1 MATIE
6 NSKIFWK
13 FHQRNDKKVAKAV
26 REGNVDTITGTGW
39 GFLDNFFYF
48 LYSIRFLK
56 IIDIKSAGYKRI
68 MLPIVMLIT
77 TYSMKILLGI
87 SSMNKIPALLF
98 REVALLRMI
107 GFTATQIKN
116 GSCNRGKGKSM
127 PINKN
132 TLSRMLSKLTAA
144 EVNDILDKTVQALA
158 KKGFICGST
167 FILDATD
174 IETTERCEGRGVK
187 RVKKRRYLK
196 QKGQPIE
203 AEELVYGYKLIV
215 IWEKVS
221 RVVVAAKVVKI
232 ADHESKHT
240 LSLLAQAKRNIGK
253 AKIRLLLIDNGFM
266 DGKTLWII
274 KYKLRID
281 FIVRIRTNMH
291 LASDVRSFRDSPSSF
306 VGEDKGRGLRIL
318 GVASLTSYDQ
328 YGDEQHYK
336 NRYKKNFKPNLINCA
351 VVTEWNGKAYGPGHE
366 KVFATS
372 LDVSGP
378 LKIVDNYCLRS
389 LIENTLFRELKQGW
403 NLAKIPM
410 KKKSAIV
417 SHTIL
422 TLIMYSLN
430 ACFQTK
436 LGRALTNKGIRRLR
450 DEDMSTIHKLIV
462 FSGEYFAIFDVEEY
476 SIIVRA
482 PPKEF
487 FRIDPDEAKR
497 RLGLKD

>member
-1 MATIE
+1 M
-6 NSKIFWK
+6 
-13 FHQRNDKKVAKAV
+13 D
-26 REGNVDTITGTGW
+26 
-39 GFLDNFFYF
+39 
-48 LYSIRFLK
+48 
-56 IIDIKSAGYKRI
+56 
-68 MLPIVMLIT
+68 
-77 TYSMKILLGI
+77 
-87 SSMNKIPALLF
+87 PA
-98 REVALLRMI
+98 
-107 GFTATQIKN
+107 ATQIKN
-116 GSCNRGKGKSM
+116 GSCARGKGKSI

-132 TLSRMLSKLTAA
+132 TLSRMLSRLTAA
-144 EVNDILDKTVQALA
+144 EVNEILDSTVQILA
-158 KKGFICGST
+158 KKGFICGSK

-187 RVKKRRYLK
+187 KVKRKRYLK
-196 QKGQPIE
+196 QKGKWIE
-203 AEELVYGYKLIV
+203 REELVYGYKLIV
-215 IWEKVS
+215 IWEKIS
-221 RVVVAAKVVKI
+221 RVIVAAKVVKI

-253 AKIRLLLIDNGFM
+253 RKIRLLLIDNGFM

-274 KYKLRID
+274 KYKLGVD

-291 LASDVRSFRDSPSSF
+291 LAGYVRSFRDSDF
-306 VGEDKGRGLRIL
+306 ATIGEDKKRGLRIL
-318 GVASLTSYDQ
+318 AVASLITYDQ
-328 YGDEQHYK
+328 YGDEEHYK
-336 NRYKKNFKPNLINCA
+336 NRYKKNFKPNLINC
-351 VVTEWNGKAYGPGHE
+351 VMVTKWNGKAYGPGHE

-372 LDVSGP
+372 LDVTEP
-378 LKIVDNYCLRS
+378 LKIIDNYSLRS
-389 LIENTLFRELKQGW
+389 LIENTVFRELKQGW

-410 KKKSAIV
+410 KKKNAIV

-436 LGRALTNKGIRRLR
+436 LGKALTNKGIRRLR

-487 FRIDPDEAKR
+487 FRVDPDEAKR

>member
-1 MATIE
+1 
-6 NSKIFWK
+6 
-13 FHQRNDKKVAKAV
+13 
-26 REGNVDTITGTGW
+26 
-39 GFLDNFFYF
+39 
-48 LYSIRFLK
+48 
-56 IIDIKSAGYKRI
+56 
-68 MLPIVMLIT
+68 
-77 TYSMKILLGI
+77 
-87 SSMNKIPALLF
+87 
-98 REVALLRMI
+98 
-107 GFTATQIKN
+107 
-116 GSCNRGKGKSM
+116 M

-158 KKGFICGST
+158 KKGFICGSK

-196 QKGQPIE
+196 QKGQSVE
-203 AEELVYGYKLIV
+203 AEELIYGYKLIV

-253 AKIRLLLIDNGFM
+253 RKIRLLLIDNGFM

-291 LASDVRSFRDSPSSF
+291 LASDVRSFRDSPF
-306 VGEDKGRGLRIL
+306 AYVGEDKKRGLRIL

-328 YGDEQHYK
+328 YGDEEHYK

-351 VVTEWNGKAYGPGHE
+351 VVTEWNGRQYGPGHE

-372 LDVSGP
+372 LDVSCP

-497 RLGLKD
+497 RLGLAD

>member
-1 MATIE
+1 MIG
-6 NSKIFWK
+6 NKKIFWK
-13 FHQRNDKKVAKAV
+13 FHERNDKKVARAV
-26 REGNVDTITGTGW
+26 REGNTDTITGTGW
-39 GFLDNFFYF
+39 GFLDNFFCF

-56 IIDIKSAGYKRI
+56 IIDIKSVGYKRI
-68 MLPIVMLIT
+68 MLPLVMLIT

-87 SSMNKIPALLF
+87 SSMNKIPSLLF
-98 REVALLRMI
+98 REIALLRMI

-116 GSCNRGKGKSM
+116 GSCRRGKGKSI

-132 TLSRMLSKLTAA
+132 TLARMLSKLTIT
-144 EVNDILDKTVQALA
+144 EVNDILDGAVQILA
-158 KKGFICGST
+158 KKGFICGSR

-174 IETTERCEGRGVK
+174 IETTEKCEGRGVK
-187 RVKKRRYLK
+187 KVKKRRYLK
-196 QKGQPIE
+196 QKQEWIE
-203 AEELVYGYKLIV
+203 TEELIYGYKLII
-215 IWEKVS
+215 IWEKIS
-221 RVVVAAKVVKI
+221 RVIVAAKVVKI

-253 AKIRLLLIDNGFM
+253 RKIRLLLIDNGFM

-274 KYKLRID
+274 KYKLGID

-291 LASDVRSFRDSPSSF
+291 LASDARSFRGSPF
-306 VGEDKGRGLRIL
+306 ATIGEDKGRGLKVL
-318 GVASLTSYDQ
+318 GIASLTTYDQ
-328 YGDEQHYK
+328 YGDEGHLK
-336 NRYKKNFKPNLINCA
+336 NRYKKNFKPNLINC
-351 VVTEWNGKAYGPGHE
+351 VMVTEWNGKAYGPGHE

-372 LDVSGP
+372 LDVTEP
-378 LKIVDNYCLRS
+378 LKIIDNYSLRS
-389 LIENTLFRELKQGW
+389 LIENTVFRELKQGW
-403 NLAKIPM
+403 NLSKIPM

-487 FRIDPDEAKR
+487 FRVDPDEAKR

>member
-1 MATIE
+1 MAIRK

-13 FHQRNDKKVAKAV
+13 FHQRNDKKVARAV
-26 REGNVDTITGTGW
+26 RDGNVDTITGTGW

-48 LYSIRFLK
+48 LYSIKFFK
-56 IIDIKSAGYKRI
+56 IIDIKSVGYKRI
-68 MLPIVMLIT
+68 MLPLVMLIT

-98 REVALLRMI
+98 REIALLSMI

-116 GSCNRGKGKSM
+116 GSCKRGKGKSI

-144 EVNDILDKTVQALA
+144 EVNNILDGTVQKLA
-158 KKGFICGST
+158 KKGFICGSK

-174 IETTERCEGRGVK
+174 IETTPKCEGRGVK
-187 RVKKRRYLK
+187 KVKKRRYLK
-196 QKGQPIE
+196 QKGQWIE
-203 AEELVYGYKLIV
+203 TDELIYGYKLIV

-221 RVVVAAKVVKI
+221 RVIVAAKVVKI

-253 AKIRLLLIDNGFM
+253 RKIRLLLIDNGFM
-266 DGKTLWII
+266 DGKTLWTV
-274 KYKLRID
+274 KYKLGID
-281 FIVRIRTNMH
+281 FTLRIRTNMH
-291 LASDVRSFRDSPSSF
+291 LASDARSFRDSPF
-306 VGEDKGRGLRIL
+306 ATIGEDKKRGLRVL
-318 GVASLTSYDQ
+318 GIASLTTYDQ
-328 YGDEQHYK
+328 YGNEGHLK
-336 NRYKKNFKPNLINCA
+336 NRYKAGFKPNLINC
-351 VVTEWNGKAYGPGHE
+351 VMVTEWNGKEYGPGHE

-372 LDVSGP
+372 LEVDDP
-378 LKIVDNYCLRS
+378 LKIIDGYSLRS
-389 LIENTLFRELKQGW
+389 LIENKVFRELKQGW
-403 NLAKIPM
+403 NITKIPM

-476 SIIVRA
+476 SIILRA
-482 PPKEF
+482 PPKIF
-487 FRIDPDEAKR
+487 FRIDPGEAKR
-497 RLGLKD
+497 RLGLAD

>member
-1 MATIE
+1 MAIME

-13 FHQRNDKKVAKAV
+13 FHQRNDKKVAGAV
-26 REGNVDTITGTGW
+26 REGNIDTITGTGW

-48 LYSIRFLK
+48 LYSTGFFK

-68 MLPIVMLIT
+68 MLPLVMLIT

-87 SSMNKIPALLF
+87 SSMNKIPSLLF
-98 REVALLRMI
+98 REIALLSMI

-116 GSCNRGKGKSM
+116 GSCARGKGKSI

-132 TLSRMLSKLTAA
+132 TLSRMLSRLTQA

-174 IETTERCEGRGVK
+174 IETTEKCEGRGVK
-187 RVKKRRYLK
+187 KVKKRRYLK
-196 QKGQPIE
+196 QKQEWIE
-203 AEELVYGYKLIV
+203 TEELIYGYKLIV

-221 RVVVAAKVVKI
+221 RVIVAAKVVKI

-274 KYKLRID
+274 KYKLGVD

-291 LASDVRSFRDSPSSF
+291 LASDARSFRDSPF
-306 VGEDKGRGLRIL
+306 ATIGEGRGLKVL
-318 GVASLTSYDQ
+318 GIASLTTYDQ
-328 YGDEQHYK
+328 YGDEGHLK
-336 NRYKKNFKPNLINCA
+336 NRYKKNFKPNLINC
-351 VVTEWNGKAYGPGHE
+351 VMVTEWNGRQYGPGHE

-372 LDVSGP
+372 LDVTEP

-389 LIENTLFRELKQGW
+389 LIENTVFRELKQGW
-403 NLAKIPM
+403 NLSKIPM

-476 SIIVRA
+476 SIILRA
-482 PPKEF
+482 PPKIF
-487 FRIDPDEAKR
+487 FRVDPDEVKR
-497 RLGLKD
+497 RLGLND

>member
-1 MATIE
+1 MEVIE

-56 IIDIKSAGYKRI
+56 IIDIKSVGYKRI
-68 MLPIVMLIT
+68 MLPLVMLIT

-98 REVALLRMI
+98 REIALLSMI

-116 GSCNRGKGKSM
+116 GSCKRGKGKSI

-132 TLSRMLSKLTAA
+132 TLSRMLSRLTAA
-144 EVNDILDKTVQALA
+144 EVNEILDSTVKILA
-158 KKGFICGST
+158 KKGFICGSK

-174 IETTERCEGRGVK
+174 IETTEKCEGRGVK
-187 RVKKRRYLK
+187 KVKKRRYLK
-196 QKGQPIE
+196 QEWIE
-203 AEELVYGYKLIV
+203 TEELVYGYKLIV

-221 RVVVAAKVVKI
+221 RVIVAAKVVKI

-240 LSLLAQAKRNIGK
+240 LPLLAQAKRNIG
-253 AKIRLLLIDNGFM
+253 ARKIRLLLIDNGFM

-274 KYKLRID
+274 KYKLGVD

-291 LASDVRSFRDSPSSF
+291 LASDARSFRDSDFAF
-306 VGEDKGRGLRIL
+306 VGEDKKRVLKVL
-318 GVASLTSYDQ
+318 GIASLTTYDQ
-328 YGDEQHYK
+328 YGNEGHLK
-336 NRYKKNFKPNLINCA
+336 NRYKKNFKPNLINC
-351 VVTEWNGKAYGPGHE
+351 VMVTEWNGRSYSPGYE

-372 LDVSGP
+372 LDVSCP
-378 LKIVDNYCLRS
+378 LRIIDNYSLRS
-389 LIENTLFRELKQGW
+389 LIENTVFRELKQGW
-403 NLAKIPM
+403 NLTKIPM
-410 KKKSAIV
+410 KKKNAIV

-422 TLIMYSLN
+422 TLLMYSLN

-476 SIIVRA
+476 SIILRA
-482 PPKEF
+482 PPKIF

-497 RLGLKD
+497 RLGLAD